1 MSPARILFLY
11 RQLSCQ
17 SAKRSTS
24 ASGHAG
30 QQVRIA
36 AVEDAARHI
45 TADVQAVN
53 LTAVIADGVHGLVD
67 ADAIHGANQIATRSP
82 YSRPNIERPIWL
94 EAHGLIHPRVRESVL
109 PIIQAPFVF
118 PVDIMESLRQDETV
132 CNYYQQ
138 FSDSYRRIR
147 VAYIDA
153 ARKRPEEFQ
162 KRLNSFIDKTRRNK
176 LITGYGGIDK
186 YYR

>member
-1 MSPARILFLY
+1 M
-11 RQLSCQ
+11 
-17 SAKRSTS
+17 
-24 ASGHAG
+24 
-30 QQVRIA
+30 
-36 AVEDAARHI
+36 
-45 TADVQAVN
+45 
-53 LTAVIADGVHGLVD
+53 
-67 ADAIHGANQIATRSP
+67 
-82 YSRPNIERPIWL
+82 
-94 EAHGLIHPRVRESVL
+94 IHPRVRESVL

-118 PVDIMESLRQDETV
+118 PADIMESLRQDETV